1 MNPMSNREKA
11 KLGVMSR
18 ILTLSRTCAHAKSG
32 ETRDLRFLKA
42 VKAKSYEVPL
52 DVKRQ
57 LSARLT
63 PKLGAGDIHKLGEE
77 HTVSIRPGIT
87 KAMGQIPLAYEY
99 GLRRRDKQLTENTV
113 LDANTCNRCQ
123 FCVENLLMTDR
134 GLFRLN
140 MLCYSMGFLCAP
152 NTVCRQWHEGQ
163 GRTIVLS
170 DIRSDEAIA
179 KKSVEEV
186 LMEYVDECVRAGK
199 SDDEYYEDCVS
210 RMKAVKEK
218 EVSE

>member
-1 MNPMSNREKA
+1 
-11 KLGVMSR
+11 MSR
-18 ILTLSRTCAHAKSG
+18 VLTLSRTCAHAKHVD
-32 ETRDLRFLKA
+32 TRDIRFLKA

-57 LSARLT
+57 LSSRLT
-63 PKLGAGDIHKLGEE
+63 PKLGAGNIHKLGEE

-87 KAMGQIPLAYEY
+87 RAMGQIPLAYEY
-99 GLRRRDKQLTENTV
+99 GLRRRDRQLTENTC

-140 MLCYSMGFLCAP
+140 MLCYSMGFMCAP
-152 NTVCRQWHEGQ
+152 TTVCRQWHEGQ

-170 DIRSDEAIA
+170 DIRSEKEIA
-179 KKSVEEV
+179 KKGAKEI
-186 LMEYVDECVRAGK
+186 LMEYVDECVKAGTL
-199 SDDEYYEDCVS
+199 DDKYYEDCVKQ
-210 RMKAVKEK
+210 MKEIKEK
-218 EVSE
+218 EAEA